1 MEIYVLIC
9 YLSNRLLPESEGL
22 LMADLRKVQRTPT
35 GTFFVCLPRA
45 WSDLHG
51 LKKGVLV
58 ALEETSDGKLLLDP
72 KYNDAPSPK
81 TTSLS
86 VGPYLGREI
95 VGHYLLGSDIIR
107 IDAKERIDF
116 DTRKVVKATVG
127 SLIGLEIV
135 EENYSQ
141 IVLQCLLEPSGFPPE
156 KILRRNYAI
165 VAGMHRDAVNSFIDG
180 DLQLA
185 KSVIARDDENNR
197 LYFLLVRILRTI
209 IQNPR
214 LSEKLGLTT
223 IECLDYRLA
232 ASLVETMGDTCV
244 QVAAKSL
251 ELNGAKPSDELRKLL
266 SDLQTV
272 CYDAHE
278 QALKSFVNKE
288 IALAENVRRMREKIQ
303 TLTVSIEQ
311 VAKDQPLEVMPQT
324 LATTAFLKQVY
335 EHSVDLADLVV

>member
-1 MEIYVLIC
+1 MV
-9 YLSNRLLPESEGL
+9 
-22 LMADLRKVQRTPT
+22 DLRKVQRTRT

-45 WSDLHG
+45 WSDGHG
-51 LKKGVLV
+51 LKKGTLI
-58 ALEETSDGKLLLDP
+58 ALSETSDGRLFIDP
-72 KYNDAPSPK
+72 KYNDAPISK
-81 TTSLS
+81 STSLTA
-86 VGPYLGREI
+86 GPYLGREI

-107 IDAKERIDF
+107 IEAKESIDPE
-116 DTRKVVKATVG
+116 TRTIVKATVA

-141 IVLQCLLEPSGFPPE
+141 VVLQCLLDPSGFPPE

-180 DLQLA
+180 NIQLA

-214 LSEKLGLTT
+214 LGEKLGLST

-232 ASLVETMGDTCV
+232 ASLVETMGDSCV
-244 QVAAKSL
+244 QIASKSL
-251 ELNGAKPSDELRKLL
+251 ELKGVKPTEELNKLL
-266 SDLQTV
+266 SDLQAA
-272 CYDAHE
+272 CYQAHE
-278 QALKSFVNKE
+278 QALKSFVNKD
-288 IALAENVRRMREKIQ
+288 IVSAENIRRNREDIQ
-303 TLTVSIEQ
+303 TLSARIEKT
-311 VAKDQPLEVMPQT
+311 AKEQALELMSQI
-324 LATTAFLKQVY
+324 LATTGFLKQIY